1 MKHGI
6 LFLALVLGVPAAWAG
21 DAASDLVA
29 CMQANVPDSLRV
41 QEIQF
46 DISDGKGTS
55 SVLKGRLYAERVP
68 TSSGEKRVHVML
80 KIFSP
85 PTLSGAA
92 YLVREKEG
100 ANKDGMYVYLPSVKR
115 VRRVTGNFADSG
127 LMGTSFNYSDFRMMQ
142 NSFDDAEL
150 SLEGAGEIIDKRAV
164 HRLLVRPAAASQKSG
179 SYGVARFWV
188 DKESCVPLKAE
199 FEQDGAVRKLM
210 STPASALQRSGTHW
224 YPVSVEIR
232 DQKLG
237 TRTLMQIRSL
247 SAVEDLSGGYF
258 DPSTFYQR

>member
-6 LFLALVLGVPAAWAG
+6 LVLAIAFGFPAWAG
-21 DAASDLVA
+21 DSARDLLA
-29 CMQANVPDSLRV
+29 CMQGNVPDSLRV
-41 QEIQF
+41 QEVLF
-46 DISDGKGTS
+46 ESSDGKGAS
-55 SVLKGRLYAERVP
+55 SMLKGRLYAERMP
-68 TSSGEKRVHVML
+68 SASGEKRVHAML
-80 KIFSP
+80 KISSP
-85 PTLSGAA
+85 QNLAGAA

-100 ANKDGMYVYLPSVKR
+100 ENKDGMYVYLPSVKR

-142 NSFDDAEL
+142 NSFDDAAL
-150 SLEGAGEIIDKRAV
+150 SLEGEDEIDKRV
-164 HRLLVRPAAASQKSG
+164 VRRLLVRPASASQKPG
-179 SYGVARFWV
+179 GYGVARFWV

-210 STPASALQRSGTHW
+210 STPASALQRSGTRW
-224 YPVSVEIR
+224 YPATVEMR
-232 DQKLG
+232 DQKMG

-247 SAVEDLSGGYF
+247 SAVENLSSGYF